1 MNGHNAHYTMNPT
14 HKIGISNY
22 IFKHNKNE
30 NNISIIRN
38 YLNTEFTHYESLK
51 KSEFFIK
58 L

>member
-1 MNGHNAHYTMNPT
+1 MPIFKNIKEYTLSN
-14 HKIGISNY
+14 KIIYNY